1 MLQAGFNNFGNNTS
15 RSNDVS
21 YSIYL
26 NGTVVQQS
34 APAGQTSSLMFDG
47 LSDTYW
53 TSTYAATSPG
63 VVTLK
68 LDVRSLS
75 ASAIS
80 KIYGRLVSEKPSKII
95 LQIADSTTNTGEPK
109 VFTAQS
115 EEDHDNFV
123 FNFQST
129 TLSSISI
136 FIIKNEPDRM
146 VTSSGS
152 TVYEYDFSIRELAI
166 SGPYYDTSATYV
178 SYPITINSTD
188 NTKYTID
195 RVSLDAQV
203 QSGLQSSIDFFI
215 AQDNPDALTVDDFN
229 WRPIS
234 PENFAN
240 KINPNFID
248 FNGSNLEYLNI
259 VNSSSVG
266 SSARNIQYFDE
277 SPTRNIPGFENI
289 SLYRI
294 AKLNSEKDYIEPI
307 ILEGTNRYSW
317 YRVPYIQGL
326 SRDNQRWKNQIL
338 SGADTTVQVIESNNT
353 ISSSSSFW
361 TAPNLD
367 SGGSVYISLDILCP
381 QDITFEKTFSK
392 DDQNSSLWD
401 VSIYL
406 NGSLIST
413 ISNQIN
419 TANILWNLKKGKNNI
434 AILID
439 AAPKNAG
446 ETYGGLSGSIT
457 LLQQARINQ
466 YGYIYQNYLSSIN
479 KYMLRDSNSVL
490 NNVFSIIEIDT
501 EKYIVS
507 NKKILPDS
515 RIYFYNNNSTFNTVN
530 SIRVKAE
537 MRRPLRD
544 SKSTPMLTSYR
555 LKFKRSETIADSISI
570 SASDAFGG

>member
-1 MLQAGFNNFGNNTS
+1 MPQAGFNNFGNNTS

-215 AQDNPDALTVDDFN
+215 AQDNPDALTVDDFD

-289 SLYRI
+289 SLYKI

>member
-1 MLQAGFNNFGNNTS
+1 LHQAGFNNFGNNTS

-215 AQDNPDALTVDDFN
+215 AQDNPDALTVDDFD

>member
-289 SLYRI
+289 SLYKI

>member
-1 MLQAGFNNFGNNTS
+1 
-15 RSNDVS
+15 
-21 YSIYL
+21 
-26 NGTVVQQS
+26 
-34 APAGQTSSLMFDG
+34 MFDG

-53 TSTYAATSPG
+53 TKTYTTTSPG

-75 ASAIS
+75 ASSIS

-123 FNFQST
+123 FNFEST
-129 TLSSISI
+129 SLSSISI

-152 TVYEYDFSIRELAI
+152 TAYEYDFSIRELSI

-188 NTKYTID
+188 SNKYTID

-215 AQDNPDALTVDDFN
+215 AQDNPDAVTVDDFD

-248 FNGSNLEYLNI
+248 FNGSNLDYVNI
-259 VNSSSVG
+259 VNSSSLG
-266 SSARNIQYFDE
+266 SSSRNIQYFDE
-277 SPTRNIPGFENI
+277 SPVTNIPGFENI
-289 SLYRI
+289 SLYKI

-317 YRVPYIQGL
+317 YRIPYIQGL
-326 SRDNQRWKNQIL
+326 YRDNQRWKNQIL
-338 SGADTTVQVIESNNT
+338 SGADTSVQVIESNNLV
-353 ISSSSSFW
+353 SSSSSFW
-361 TAPNLD
+361 TAPDLS

-381 QDITFEKTFSK
+381 QDVTFEKTFSK
-392 DDQNSSLWD
+392 DDQNAFLWD

-413 ISNQIN
+413 IPSETN
-419 TANILWNLKKGKNNI
+419 TANVLWNLIKGKNNI
-434 AILID
+434 TILID
-439 AAPKNAG
+439 AAPKTAG
-446 ETYGGLSGSIT
+446 ATYGGLTGSIT

-479 KYMLRDSNSVL
+479 KYMLRDSNAVL
-490 NNVFSIIEIDT
+490 NNVFSITEIDT

-515 RIYFYNNNSTFNTVN
+515 RMYFYNNNSSFSTVN

-555 LKFKRSETIADSISI
+555 LKFKRSETIADSITI
-570 SASDAFGG
+570 TASDAFGG

>member
-203 QSGLQSSIDFFI
+203 QSGLQISIDFFI
-215 AQDNPDALTVDDFN
+215 AQDNPDALTVDDFD

-289 SLYRI
+289 YLYKI

-544 SKSTPMLTSYR
+544 TKSTPMLTSYR

>member
-1 MLQAGFNNFGNNTS
+1 ME
-15 RSNDVS
+15 
-21 YSIYL
+21 
-26 NGTVVQQS
+26 QS

-53 TSTYAATSPG
+53 NKTYTSPTPG
-63 VVTLK
+63 VVSLK

-75 ASAIS
+75 ASSIS
-80 KIYGRLVSEKPSKII
+80 KIYGRLVSEKPAKII
-95 LQIADSTTNTGEPK
+95 LQISDITTNTGEPK

-115 EEDHDNFV
+115 EEDHDNFI
-123 FNFQST
+123 FNFDST
-129 TLSSISI
+129 SLSSISI
-136 FIIKNEPDRM
+136 FIIKTEPDRM
-146 VTSSGS
+146 VTASGS
-152 TVYEYDFSIRELAI
+152 TVYEYDFSIRELSI

-188 NTKYTID
+188 NSKYTID

-203 QSGLQSSIDFFI
+203 QAGLQSSIDFFI
-215 AQDNPDALTVDDFN
+215 AEDNPDANSVDDFN

-234 PENFAN
+234 PENFEN

-248 FNGSNLEYLNI
+248 FNGSNLDYINI
-259 VNSSSVG
+259 VNSNSLG
-266 SSARNIQYFDE
+266 SSSRNVQYFDE
-277 SPTRNIPGFENI
+277 NAVTNIPGFENI
-289 SLYRI
+289 SLYKI
-294 AKLNSEKDYIEPI
+294 AKLGSEKDYIEPI
-307 ILEGTNRYSW
+307 MLEGTNRYSW
-317 YRVPYIQGL
+317 YRIPYTQGL
-326 SRDNQRWKNQIL
+326 SRNNQRWKNEIL
-338 SGADTTVQVIESNNT
+338 NGADSSVQLIQSNNT
-353 ISSSSSFW
+353 VSSSSSFW
-361 TAPNLD
+361 TAPDLV

-401 VSIYL
+401 VSVYL

-413 ISNQIN
+413 MPSE
-419 TANILWNLKKGKNNI
+419 TSSANILWNLKEGKNNI

-439 AAPKNAG
+439 APPKNAG
-446 ETYGGLSGSIT
+446 ETYGGLTGSIT

-466 YGYIYQNYLSSIN
+466 YGYIYQNYLSNVS
-479 KYMLRDSNSVL
+479 KYILRDNNAVL
-490 NNVFSIIEIDT
+490 NNVFSIVEIDT

-515 RIYFYNNNSTFNTVN
+515 RMYFYNNNSNFNNIN

-537 MRRPLRD
+537 LRRPLRD

-570 SASDAFGG
+570 TASDVIGG

>member
-215 AQDNPDALTVDDFN
+215 AQDNPDALTVDDFD

-289 SLYRI
+289 SLYKI

>member
-1 MLQAGFNNFGNNTS
+1 MHQAGFNNFGNNTS

-215 AQDNPDALTVDDFN
+215 AQDNPDALTVDDFD